1 MKGSRIHLGASAYAA
16 LQSWVHRGHHDTVR
30 VIIDLLGAQPG
41 DTVIEVGCG
50 TGSLARQ
57 FIAGGFDYWGV
68 DPDADRIEAARQ
80 IGGGRFLVGTAH
92 ALASADVPARRH
104 VFIHGVLHH
113 IDDDGCRQILDF
125 LQSFAGEGR
134 FVVSEPVRPDH
145 WWLNPAG
152 ALLARL
158 DEGRHMRRADDWVR
172 LFGAASVDHVNVR
185 PLWPRWPV
193 SMLDVRLTQ
202 ARRTRPEGRPAAA
215 SALRG

>member
-1 MKGSRIHLGASAYAA
+1 MKRSRVHLGASVYAA
-16 LQSWVHRGHHDTVR
+16 LQEWVHRGHHDTVR
-30 VIIDLLGAQPG
+30 VIIELLGAQPG

-50 TGSLARQ
+50 TGALARH
-57 FIAGGFDYWGV
+57 FIERGFDYWGV
-68 DPDADRIEAARQ
+68 DPDADRIDVARK
-80 IGGGRFLVGTAH
+80 IGGGRFLVGTADV
-92 ALASADVPARRH
+92 LATADVPARRH

-113 IDDDGCRQILDF
+113 VDDAGCRRILDF

-134 FVVSEPVRPDH
+134 FVVSEPVLPDH

-158 DEGRHMRRADDWVR
+158 DEGRHMRRADEWVR
-172 LFGAASVDHVNVR
+172 LFGTASVDHVSVR

-202 ARRTRPEGRPAAA
+202 VRRPRPENRVTPAM
-215 SALRG
+215 RV